1 MTTWLS
7 LAILAQALSAIST
20 FLDRFILTHGKGIGS
35 PLTYAFYVSLLS
47 GVVVVLLPF
56 GVISWPNTEVIKLSL
71 LMAVFFILS
80 LFLLYSA
87 LKEGKASDV
96 MPVVAAFSA
105 ICSLGLAHLYLDE
118 NLPALFVFSVIL
130 FIFGTALISQFR
142 FTHRSIML
150 TVAAG
155 LLFGASAF
163 MAKLIFLETTFWD
176 GFFWSRM
183 ANVLGAG
190 MLLLWPGNMAAIF
203 QGGKSST
210 HGTRWVIIG
219 NKTLSGIAGVLMFFA
234 ISLGSVSIVNALSG
248 LQFAFLLLFAYLFAE
263 RFPKV
268 LRGEVEKQG
277 LTHKLFGVAV
287 IMLGILILYIA

>member
-7 LAILAQALSAIST
+7 LAILAQALSAVST
-20 FLDRFILTHGKGIGS
+20 FVDRYILTHGKGIGS

-47 GVVVVLLPF
+47 GFVVVLLPF
-56 GVISWPNTEVIKLSL
+56 GVISWPSAEVIKLSL

-105 ICSLGLAHLYLDE
+105 IASFVLAHSYLDE
-118 NLPALFVFSVIL
+118 NLPKLFIFSVIL
-130 FIFGTALISQFR
+130 FIFGTALISRFR

-150 TVAAG
+150 TVGAG

-163 MAKLIFLETTFWD
+163 IVKLIFLETTFWD

-190 MLLLWPGNMAAIF
+190 MLLLWPGNVTAIF
-203 QGGKSST
+203 KGGRSSNHDT
-210 HGTRWVIIG
+210 KWLVIG
-219 NKTLSGIAGVLMFFA
+219 NKTLSGIAGVLTFFA
-234 ISLGSVSIVNALSG
+234 ISMGSVSVVNALSG
-248 LQFAFLLLFAYLFAE
+248 LQFAFLLLFAFLFVGY
-263 RFPKV
+263 FPKA
-268 LRGEVEKQG
+268 LHAEVDRHG
-277 LTHKLFGVAV
+277 LTHKIFGVAV
-287 IMLGILILYIA
+287 IMIGILVLYIA